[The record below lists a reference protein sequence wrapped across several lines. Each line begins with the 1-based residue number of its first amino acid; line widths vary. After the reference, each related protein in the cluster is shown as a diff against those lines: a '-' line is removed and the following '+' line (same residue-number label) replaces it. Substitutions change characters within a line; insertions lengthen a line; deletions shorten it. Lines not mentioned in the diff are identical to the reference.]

1 MTGPH
6 ESLPAA
12 VPRRWQRSLRASGWL
27 VATTAAWSL
36 LAATSGLCA
45 EPSGSPV
52 PVRVEL
58 TDADDAAGSLVAIDE
73 TGLRLRDAAEERTFA
88 LERVRRVIHETDRA
102 ADRRSVLVVT
112 GDGGRLTGD
121 DFLVDGDRAIVP
133 VDGDRIEL
141 PLERVG
147 TVAWSEPGRQPP
159 DWLKKIPEDPLADL
173 VVVRRDDG
181 QAFVEC
187 AVVGVSAENVTV
199 VLDGETIPVR
209 REKVLGVVWLRE
221 NREPPGGTLVT
232 LDDGRLAAGR
242 LVWSPAGLLLDDNV
256 RLPAAVFRS
265 LNFAA
270 GRRVAL
276 ADLSP
281 EQSRVEPF
289 FGSLAKHD
297 GLAAF
302 FAVRSLTDPTGK
314 AAGSVVM
321 RPRTEATWR
330 IPADSRRFRVTL
342 ERDAAGAAG
351 TVEVCIKLDDREVH
365 RGRLGATAGDQAAAG
380 WGELI
385 EFDVSGGRRLTLLVD
400 FVPGDIGC
408 GVRLSD
414 GVFEK

>member
-1 MTGPH
+1 M
-6 ESLPAA
+6 
-12 VPRRWQRSLRASGWL
+12 
-27 VATTAAWSL
+27 
-36 LAATSGLCA
+36 
-45 EPSGSPV
+45 
-52 PVRVEL
+52 
-58 TDADDAAGSLVAIDE
+58 
-73 TGLRLRDAAEERTFA
+73 
-88 LERVRRVIHETDRA
+88 
-102 ADRRSVLVVT
+102 
-112 GDGGRLTGD
+112 
-121 DFLVDGDRAIVP
+121 
-133 VDGDRIEL
+133 
-141 PLERVG
+141 
-147 TVAWSEPGRQPP
+147 
-159 DWLKKIPEDPLADL
+159 
-173 VVVRRDDG
+173 
-181 QAFVEC
+181 
-187 AVVGVSAENVTV
+187 
-199 VLDGETIPVR
+199 
-209 REKVLGVVWLRE
+209 
-221 NREPPGGTLVT
+221 
-232 LDDGRLAAGR
+232 
-242 LVWSPAGLLLDDNV
+242 
-256 RLPAAVFRS
+256 
-265 LNFAA
+265 
-270 GRRVAL
+270 AL